1 MIAIYKKELKSYFT
15 SMIGYVFIAF
25 FLVIVGIY
33 YVIYNLINQY
43 ANFEYV
49 LSGVSFIFILLVP
62 ILTMRLMAEDKRQ
75 KTDQLLFTSPLP
87 IGKVIAG
94 KFFAVFTVFLI
105 AMAVICFYPL
115 VIIQF
120 GAVPLKIAYTA
131 ILGFTLLGGAYIAL
145 GLFISALTESQLVA
159 AVISFGAI
167 LITALMDSL
176 VNFLPTDN
184 RSAFMIFS
192 LIVIF
197 LGWLIYSMV
206 HNITVPLGFGILAE
220 VCLTVVYL
228 FKATFFDGL
237 VSRFFGWFSVIAR
250 FDYFVSGILDL
261 SSVVY
266 YISVIFIF
274 LFVTV
279 QAIKKRRWN

>member
-1 MIAIYKKELKSYFT
+1 MLAIYKKELKSYFT

-33 YVIYNLINQY
+33 FVVYNLINQY

-87 IGKVIAG
+87 IGKIIAG
-94 KFFAVFTVFLI
+94 KFFAVFTVFLL
-105 AMAVICFYPL
+105 AMAVISTYPL
-115 VIIQF
+115 ILLQY
-120 GAVPLKIAYTA
+120 GDVPLKTAYSS
-131 ILGFTLLGGAYIAL
+131 ILGFCLLGGAYIAL

-159 AVISFGAI
+159 AVISFVAI

-176 VNFLPTDN
+176 VDLLPSDN
-184 RSAFMIFS
+184 RSAYIIFS
-192 LIVIF
+192 IIVII
-197 LGWLIYSMV
+197 LCWLIYSML
-206 HNITVPLGFGILAE
+206 HNLTVALGIGIIVEL
-220 VCLTVVYL
+220 CLTGIYFIKSTL
-228 FKATFFDGL
+228 FDGL
-237 VSRFFGWFSVIAR
+237 VSRFFSWFSVIAR
-250 FDYFVSGILDL
+250 FDNFVSGILDL
-261 SSVVY
+261 SSVIY
-266 YISVIFIF
+266 YISFIFIF
-274 LFVTV
+274 LFITV

>member
-1 MIAIYKKELKSYFT
+1 MLAIYKKELKSYFT

-33 YVIYNLINQY
+33 YVVYNLINQY

-87 IGKVIAG
+87 IGKIIAG
-94 KFFAVFTVFLI
+94 KFFAVFTVFLM
-105 AMAVICFYPL
+105 AMAVVSFYPL
-115 VIIQF
+115 VLVQF
-120 GAVPLKIAYTA
+120 GAVPLKIAYA
-131 ILGFTLLGGAYIAL
+131 SILGFTLLGGAYIAL
-145 GLFISALTESQLVA
+145 GLFISSLTESQLVA
-159 AVISFGAI
+159 AVISFVVI
-167 LITALMDSL
+167 LITALMDSI
-176 VNFLPTDN
+176 VNLLPSDN

-192 LIVIF
+192 LIVI
-197 LGWLIYSMV
+197 LLCWLVYSMI
-206 HNITVPLGFGILAE
+206 HNLTIALGLGIIAE
-220 VCLTVVYL
+220 IGLTAVYL
-228 FKATFFDGL
+228 LKATLFDGL

-250 FDYFVSGILDL
+250 FDNFVSGILDL
-261 SSVVY
+261 SSVIY

-274 LFVTV
+274 LFITV